1 MNKKIIA
8 LLLVLT
14 FALTL
19 GLTGCDNANKEPKE
33 GTAEEGYPKKDITVI
48 IPFSAGGASDVQ
60 ARIVEKYFKEQFGVN
75 MIITYKEG
83 AGGEIGFSE
92 VAKAKPDGYTIGS
105 INVPHIVLQPLA
117 RETEFNYDDFAFI
130 GQMVNDPQVIAV
142 MKDSKYNTLQD
153 LIDDAKA
160 NPGKITLGN
169 VGTFS
174 GHHIASLNL
183 MDLTGTEFTLVPY
196 KGSADQIVALQGGH
210 VQAIMGNL
218 NDVMRD
224 LEKYKLLAISTE
236 ERHSL
241 APDVPTF
248 KEQGLDLISGITRL
262 WAAPK
267 GIAPETL
274 AILREGF
281 EKIAK
286 DPNYLAD
293 MKKIGQ
299 PEEWLS
305 GPEVEEQIKI
315 EVEKATTLLEKY
327 GLLEQK

>member
-1 MNKKIIA
+1 MNKKIIS
-8 LLLVLT
+8 LLLILL
-14 FALTL
+14 FGLTL
-19 GLTGCDNANKEPKE
+19 GLTGCQDGGNGSQK
-33 GTAEEGYPKKDITVI
+33 GSAEEGYPSKDITVI

-60 ARIVEKYFKEQFGVN
+60 ARIVEKYFKDEFGVN
-75 MIITYKEG
+75 LIITYKEG

-105 INVPHIVLQPLA
+105 INIPHIVLQPLA
-117 RETEFNYDDFAFI
+117 RETQFNYDDFAII

-142 MKDSKYNTLQD
+142 LKDSKYNTLQD

-224 LEKYKLLAISTE
+224 LDKYKLLAISTE
-236 ERHSL
+236 ERHSFV
-241 APDVPTF
+241 PDVPTF
-248 KEQGLDLISGITRL
+248 KEQGLDLISGITRV

-267 GIAPETL
+267 DIAPETL
-274 AILREGF
+274 ARLREGF
-281 EKIAK
+281 ERIAK
-286 DPNYLAD
+286 NPEYLAD
-293 MKKIGQ
+293 MEKIGQ
-299 PEEWLS
+299 PEEWLT
-305 GPEVEEQIKI
+305 GEEVEEQLKI
-315 EVEKATTLLEKY
+315 EVEKATALLEKY